1 MVIEKINDKYNIIL
15 GSQSSRRKK
24 LLEKMNLKFKIKI
37 CKQKEIFPKEINQNL
52 ISEFLAKQKANQIAL
67 QLKDNFLLITA
78 DTIVIQNNN
87 ILHKP
92 KTSIEVIKHLEQLSN
107 EQHQVITGVCIK
119 SKEKEISFSCS
130 TKVYFSKL
138 EKNEIYSYIKKYFPY
153 DKAGAY
159 GIQDWIGYIGVKKIH
174 GSFNNV
180 VGLPTHLL
188 YQNLKLFI

>member
-1 MVIEKINDKYNIIL
+1 MTIEKINDKYNVIL
-15 GSQSSRRKK
+15 GSQSSRRKE

-37 CKQKEIFPKEINQNL
+37 CNEKEIFPKEINQNL
-52 ISEFLAKQKANQIAL
+52 ISEFLAKQKASQIAL